1 MAFYLACYL
10 KSSAYLLKA
19 ERELPEAS
27 VFSDKR
33 IINLYHGVFFKHEKG
48 FIMQVADNTA
58 VSIHYTLTN
67 DEGEVLDS
75 SRDDE
80 ALVYLHGGGNIISGL
95 EKALEGKV
103 AGDKFNVRIEP
114 EDAYGELLD
123 EMVQVISR
131 EMFEGIDEIEVG
143 MQFHADVSSGT
154 GVVTVVSIDDDE
166 ITIDGNHP
174 LAGLALTFDV
184 EVLEVRAATEEEAS
198 HGHIHGAG
206 CHH

>member
-1 MAFYLACYL
+1 
-10 KSSAYLLKA
+10 
-19 ERELPEAS
+19 
-27 VFSDKR
+27 
-33 IINLYHGVFFKHEKG
+33 
-48 FIMQVADNTA
+48 MQVADNMA

-67 DEGEVLDS
+67 DDGEVLDS
-75 SRDDE
+75 SIGDE

-95 EKALEGKV
+95 EKALHGKV
-103 AGDKFNVRIEP
+103 AGDKFNVRIAP
-114 EDAYGELLD
+114 EDAYGELME
-123 EMVQVISR
+123 EMIQVISR
-131 EMFEGIDEIEVG
+131 DMFEGIDNIEVG

-154 GVVTVVSIDDDE
+154 GVVTVVNIEDDD

-184 EVLEVRAATEEEAS
+184 EVIDVRAATEEEAA

>member
-1 MAFYLACYL
+1 
-10 KSSAYLLKA
+10 
-19 ERELPEAS
+19 
-27 VFSDKR
+27 
-33 IINLYHGVFFKHEKG
+33 
-48 FIMQVADNTA
+48 MQVADNMA

-67 DEGEVLDS
+67 DDGEVLDS
-75 SRDDE
+75 SIGDE

-95 EKALEGKV
+95 EKALHGKA
-103 AGDKFNVRIEP
+103 AGDKFNVRIAA
-114 EDAYGELLD
+114 EDAYGELMD

-131 EMFEGIDEIEVG
+131 EMFEGIDNVEVG
-143 MQFHADVSSGT
+143 MQFHADVSYGT
-154 GVVTVVSIDDDE
+154 GVVTVVNIEGDD

-184 EVLEVRAATEEEAS
+184 EVVDVRVATQEEMA

>member
-1 MAFYLACYL
+1 
-10 KSSAYLLKA
+10 
-19 ERELPEAS
+19 
-27 VFSDKR
+27 
-33 IINLYHGVFFKHEKG
+33 
-48 FIMQVADNTA
+48 MQVADNMA

-67 DEGEVLDS
+67 DDGEVLDS
-75 SRDDE
+75 SIGDE

-95 EKALEGKV
+95 EKALHGKV
-103 AGDKFNVRIEP
+103 AGDKFNVRIP
-114 EDAYGELLD
+114 AEDAYGELME

-131 EMFEGIDEIEVG
+131 DMFEGIDKIEVG
-143 MQFHADVSSGT
+143 MQFHADVSSGS
-154 GVVTVVSIDDDE
+154 GIVTVVNIEDDD

-184 EVLEVRAATEEEAS
+184 EVVEVRAATDEEAA